1 MIDAETEIY
10 LQQVISRMTDAMT
23 SAAED
28 YYLRA
33 FALLSNPETVPDVRA
48 ARARRASL
56 RPRDAERGWWFSIR
70 RGDRRRHVIDHVHYR
85 SVRPA
90 SDLTIRE
97 AIAAADELRTSDPLG
112 EACSK
117 SATDVMA
124 AAAGEG
130 TLVFRDMT
138 WPGIG

>member
-1 MIDAETEIY
+1 MNCD
-10 LQQVISRMTDAMT
+10 VIK
-23 SAAED
+23 
-28 YYLRA
+28 
-33 FALLSNPETVPDVRA
+33 FARSGEKSDKIFTAHIFPEEQKLTVEV
-48 ARARRASL
+48 RARRASL

-112 EACSK
+112 EAWSK

-130 TLVFRDMT
+130 TLVVRNMT